1 MDLYKTNKVYN
12 GCFINYALFYS
23 SMSRTLCPSCHRPE
37 KACICAFTADI
48 ANEIQVVVLQH
59 PSEVSHTKG
68 TIALLAKSLR
78 KCQVLVGESFD
89 DEQDFL
95 QIMAQYQAVLLY
107 PSEHARVLDEHVIT
121 KLLHCQPNAQVNPQV
136 SNQGNIQDNSQL
148 NSQLNIQPKAKPLC
162 LVILDA
168 TWKKAYRMFMLS
180 VKLQQLPQVCLPDHL
195 ANAGQY
201 HIRKV
206 AKKNALSSLEAS
218 CYALAILEQNTLL
231 AHGDLAEQDE
241 HDRLPI
247 SPEHAGKY
255 QPLLEKFQQFNQFQ
269 LSFRPGH
276 KTPLEET

>member
-1 MDLYKTNKVYN
+1 
-12 GCFINYALFYS
+12 
-23 SMSRTLCPSCHRPE
+23 MSRTLCPRCYRPE
-37 KACICAFTADI
+37 KACICAFTAEI
-48 ANEIQVVVLQH
+48 ANDIQVVVLQH

-68 TIALLAKSLR
+68 TVALLAKSLS

-89 DEQDFL
+89 EEQTFL
-95 QIMAQYQAVLLY
+95 QVMTQYQAVLLY
-107 PSEHARVLDEHVIT
+107 PSEQAHVLDEDVIS
-121 KLLHCQPNAQVNPQV
+121 KLLNCQSSLQDIPQTQFTQYRLQV
-136 SNQGNIQDNSQL
+136 SPENKI
-148 NSQLNIQPKAKPLC
+148 KPLC

-180 VKLQQLPQVCLPDHL
+180 AKLQQLPQVCLPEHL

-218 CYALAILEQNTLL
+218 CYALAILEQNNVL
-231 AHGDLAEQDE
+231 AQDDLAEQDE
-241 HDRLPI
+241 DDCLPI

-276 KTPLEET
+276 KTLLRKLDDS